1 MEASSVHDQLS
12 CAPFGVTG
20 VMSFFSSMRMPLGS
34 VPDVSPI
41 FIVGMGRSGTT
52 LLQLAL
58 NMHPR
63 FAILGETQAFLERR
77 RYGSFQRPSN
87 LEQFLSEWRV
97 LLRDGPHAGLLHDP
111 EIKRRLVNCANYA
124 EAMNEVMQMLARG
137 EGKSTWG
144 EKTPAH
150 IFKLNSIRSCFP
162 DARILHMIRDPR
174 GAVSSSVQFQ
184 HRGGF
189 TDWNI
194 YAAARY
200 WSRCLEIHDR
210 ELRDGN
216 PNYFSLHYEDL
227 INRGEQTLREICKFL
242 QVDFYPG
249 MLEFHRC
256 AKSYVPKDLEGR
268 VVRHHVLTQSPLDPS
283 RGEAWRTLL
292 SPHQVA
298 IIESC
303 TAKQMINNG
312 YSPTEA
318 GRLPVERNWD
328 SPWLEAQWAASECKR
343 LGTRLSMDVYWAVRH
358 LVARREAC

>member
-1 MEASSVHDQLS
+1 MI
-12 CAPFGVTG
+12 G
-20 VMSFFSSMRMPLGS
+20 VMSFFSSMRMRPGS
-34 VPDVSPI
+34 VPGVSPI

-63 FAILGETQAFLERR
+63 FAILGETQAFLEQR
-77 RYGSFQRPSN
+77 RYASFQRPSN

-97 LLRDGPHAGLLHDP
+97 LLRDGPSSDLLHGP
-111 EIKRRLVNCANYA
+111 EIKRRLVNCASYA
-124 EAMNEVMQMLARG
+124 EAVNEVMLALARG

-174 GAVSSSVQFQ
+174 GAVSSCVKFQ
-184 HRGGF
+184 HRGVF
-189 TDWNI
+189 TDRNI

-200 WSRCLEIHDR
+200 WSRCLDIHDR

-216 PNYFSLHYEDL
+216 PTYLPLRYEDL
-227 INRGEQTLREICKFL
+227 INHGEQTLRSVCTFL

-249 MLEFHRC
+249 MLEFHRS
-256 AKSYVPKDLEGR
+256 AQSYVPKDAHGR
-268 VVRHHVLTQSPLDPS
+268 VVRHHALTQSPLDPS
-283 RGEAWRTLL
+283 RAEAWRTLL
-292 SPHQVA
+292 TPDQVA

-303 TAKQMINNG
+303 TAQQMIKNG
-312 YSPTEA
+312 YSPANT
-318 GRLPVERNWD
+318 GPLRVERKWD
-328 SPWLEAQWAASECKR
+328 SPWLQAQWAASECKR
-343 LGTRLSMDVYWAVRH
+343 LGTKVSMDVYWAVRH
-358 LVARREAC
+358 LVHTREA